1 MTRHTIYA
9 ICGSDTSYRSQR
21 LLNSGSRKH
30 PVFLGPVMKHFTKD
44 ENTFMRFALEI
55 LASNSKLYEI
65 KRIGVDM
72 ESAIYNRFKK
82 AVPSIS
88 RLVCARHL
96 KVRDE

>member
-1 MTRHTIYA
+1 MWIT
-9 ICGSDTSYRSQR
+9 DTSYRSQR
-21 LLNSGSRKH
+21 LLNSGGRKH
-30 PVFLGPVMKHFTKD
+30 PVFLGPVMNHFTKD

-88 RLVCARHL
+88 RLVCARYL
-96 KVRDE
+96 KARDE